1 MSKFG
6 TRNALFGYFWPK
18 MPYLDI
24 FGLESKKKRLS
35 YSKSAP
41 LNLSNCK
48 ILWKMKM
55 PKFETKSALFG
66 YFWARILKNYRH
78 IWNQHLWI
86 SVTASFCEETTMP
99 KFGTK
104 NTLFGYFWARI
115 FKKLL
120 SYLKSAPLNL
130 CICKISKKNKNV

>member
-1 MSKFG
+1 MPKFGTKNAWFGYFGARSWIQYCHIWNQHPRICLTPKFHRKTKMSKFG
-6 TRNALFGYFWPK
+6 
-18 MPYLDI
+18 I
-24 FGLESKKKRLS
+24 
-35 YSKSAP
+35 
-41 LNLSNCK
+41 
-48 ILWKMKM
+48 
-55 PKFETKSALFG
+55 KSALFG
-66 YFWARILKNYRH
+66 YFWARILKNYCH
-78 IWNQHLWI
+78 IWNQHLRI

-130 CICKISKKNKNV
+130 SICKISRKNKNA